1 MLPKVLAKVLES
13 SPVEITDISKAK
25 FYLLSK
31 WQDIAPAM
39 TGDKNQSL
47 TALNKFVA
55 SWLISR
61 QVVSRIS
68 FNSGCSIKEDCTTVW
83 LPTVKELS
91 VAKSDLLKNS
101 RNNYLRYLENFD
113 LVEATDGFFVE
124 IPFEPKKTQIVKTA
138 VPLGHSKQKKE
149 SKNTSS
155 FGTGIVKTDVP
166 LGHSKQKKESKN
178 TSSFGTGISA
188 SDWLD
193 ELERALEQRDN
204 ETARAYRTSSFHNTF
219 ISCNNGY
226 VMKVQGGL
234 PSLGK
239 NK

>member
-1 MLPKVLAKVLES
+1 MDKYLIERIALANDNRTRSKLESIFLLPKVLAKVLES

-155 FGTGIVKTDVP
+155 FGTGI
-166 LGHSKQKKESKN
+166 
-178 TSSFGTGISA
+178 SA

>member
-1 MLPKVLAKVLES
+1 MDKYLIERIALANDNRTRSKLESIFLLPKVLAKVLES

-124 IPFEPKKTQIVKTA
+124 IPFEPKKTQIVKT
-138 VPLGHSKQKKE
+138 
-149 SKNTSS
+149 
-155 FGTGIVKTDVP
+155 DVP